1 MDDLA
6 KKKRVRGGHRASA
19 KKLVTKMEEIVASV
33 NSESTEKD
41 LMALRQG
48 QIALKDK
55 ITLLKQLDGQII
67 DVISDSK
74 DEDVDNQVCK
84 EIEESDEIIA
94 EFEKTL
100 LTVKATLRKFGA
112 GGEQSGSLLPSNEEN
127 LNDSCAS
134 TSSVGK
140 SVRAKLPKL
149 QLRNFDGKICE
160 WPEFW
165 DGFSSSIN
173 NNDQLSDVDK
183 FAYLRGFLEGPAK
196 STIAGLSLTEANHKC
211 AVELLKKRFEKK
223 ATVQRAHINQLLQL
237 PAVFKERDTTGMRKL
252 YDSCEAHN
260 RALKALGVK
269 EETYS
274 AIVVPCV
281 MEKLPE
287 HFRLTIT
294 RDNNFL
300 EWSMEEMLK
309 AFEKELELREAHNGV
324 GTNTERDIYER
335 DGRSKRFGKHSSA
348 AALLANGDTKVCAF
362 CLKNHPHEDCTG
374 VTKVR

>member
-1 MDDLA
+1 M
-6 KKKRVRGGHRASA
+6 
-19 KKLVTKMEEIVASV
+19 
-33 NSESTEKD
+33 
-41 LMALRQG
+41 
-48 QIALKDK
+48 
-55 ITLLKQLDGQII
+55 
-67 DVISDSK
+67 
-74 DEDVDNQVCK
+74 
-84 EIEESDEIIA
+84 
-94 EFEKTL
+94 
-100 LTVKATLRKFGA
+100 
-112 GGEQSGSLLPSNEEN
+112 
-127 LNDSCAS
+127 
-134 TSSVGK
+134 
-140 SVRAKLPKL
+140 
-149 QLRNFDGKICE
+149 RNFDGKICE

-165 DGFSSSIN
+165 DGFSSSID

-196 STIAGLSLTEANHKC
+196 STIAGLSLTEANYKC

-237 PAVFKERDTTGMRKL
+237 PAVFKERDTTGLRKL

-309 AFEKELELREAHNGV
+309 AFEKELELREAHSGV
-324 GTNTERDIYER
+324 GTNTERDTYER
-335 DGRSKRFGKHSSA
+335 DGRGKRFGKYSSA

-374 VTKVR
+374 VTDPTTRKNVARKYGR

>member
-1 MDDLA
+1 MEGT
-6 KKKRVRGGHRASA
+6 VASA
-19 KKLVTKMEEIVASV
+19 

-48 QIALKDK
+48 KIALKDK

-100 LTVKATLRKFGA
+100 LTVKATLRKFG
-112 GGEQSGSLLPSNEEN
+112 GEQSGSLLKSTQPSNEEN

-165 DGFSSSIN
+165 DGFPSLIDN
-173 NNDQLSDVDK
+173 KDQLSDVNK

-196 STIAGLSLTEANHKC
+196 LTIAGLSLTEANYKC
-211 AVELLKKRFEKK
+211 AAELLKKRFENK

-237 PAVFKERDTTGMRKL
+237 PAVFKERNTTGMRKL

-287 HFRLTIT
+287 HFWLTIT

-324 GTNTERDIYER
+324 GTNTERDIHEI
-335 DGRSKRFGKHSSA
+335 DGRSKRFGKHPSA
-348 AALLANGDTKVCAF
+348 AALLAKGIRKSA
-362 CLKNHPHEDCTG
+362 PSA
-374 VTKVR
+374 

>member
-112 GGEQSGSLLPSNEEN
+112 GGEQSGSLLKSTQPSNEEN

-165 DGFSSSIN
+165 DGFSSSID

-196 STIAGLSLTEANHKC
+196 STIAGLSLTEANYKC

-260 RALKALGVK
+260 
-269 EETYS
+269 
-274 AIVVPCV
+274 P
-281 MEKLPE
+281 
-287 HFRLTIT
+287 
-294 RDNNFL
+294 
-300 EWSMEEMLK
+300 
-309 AFEKELELREAHNGV
+309 
-324 GTNTERDIYER
+324 
-335 DGRSKRFGKHSSA
+335 
-348 AALLANGDTKVCAF
+348 
-362 CLKNHPHEDCTG
+362 
-374 VTKVR
+374 